1 VSGRPFFCAFFTLWS
16 RYYELVRSTDLY
28 IYTSCYDASVF
39 LFSLLQFEHVLKQK
53 GKNGPYSVDTVVTG
67 CTERECFFTST
78 TLMPYRFAVLCVI
91 HTHICCVTYVLQCLD
106 RERKFVFLIFYR
118 RYCRHISYT
127 KSKGKGSLCFIKHVA
142 VKYGGRCG
150 ASLFMKDPVLWDVTL
165 YLKRHNSFVV
175 LTSSP
180 S

>member
-1 VSGRPFFCAFFTLWS
+1 MF
-16 RYYELVRSTDLY
+16 
-28 IYTSCYDASVF
+28 CYDASVF
-39 LFSLLQFEHVLKQK
+39 LFFLLQFEHVLKQK

-91 HTHICCVTYVLQCLD
+91 PPHAHTHTHTHTHICCVTYVLQCLD

-118 RYCRHISYT
+118 RCCRHISYT
-127 KSKGKGSLCFIKHVA
+127 KGKGKGSLCFIKHVA
-142 VKYGGRCG
+142 VKYGGGGGRCG
-150 ASLFMKDPVLWDVTL
+150 ASRFMKDPVLWDVTL
-165 YLKRHNSFVV
+165 YGKRHSSFVV
-175 LTSSP
+175 LTSSL